1 MPKRMHGGDQDG
13 LHVPNPHYA
22 QSTFTGPEIGTT
34 PYMRKSADRKA
45 YGMHE
50 PTSTTDLRSSVTP
63 PRHYLSE
70 PVEYLPVP
78 HGAPDGVPVGMRH
91 DPGYG
96 PMPVVPHGDPHIAMD
111 MPMPV
116 PYPMNARDRTTQS
129 RPRAPGT
136 RAISPHGVPEN
147 YEMRPPPRHMLP
159 HGVYMADML
168 GVPVSKRD
176 RKRREVL
183 DRLEHA
189 RWEGLENRDALFHE
203 AYASLTATYQTLLT
217 HPSHVREY
225 SIAVADLT
233 LDRNAALRE
242 IALDHAFRKER
253 SEMTYA
259 AEHTK
264 LEDEARLA
272 KRSVK
277 DKLFQVLENRKRRL
291 CEEKEGGELTS
302 DSFLESSQ
310 RPHSTRQLRNK
321 SGTGAAPTIM
331 LSQSSHLGQDEES
344 DAHTQALSVAVAQLL
359 HWTEAD
365 AAAAISD
372 ASASVQSDD
381 RALPVT
387 TSNGDTMALSLHT
400 AFSSHTSLLAGV
412 NMSMAAAATAQAVK
426 TKKKGPKTS
435 HGQIMANAER
445 TIHADEEESASPTG
459 QHPSTPFLST
469 GGGRLRWDTA
479 KCLSQLTGA
488 KDIEIESDL
497 INIHKVGHKRRRK

>member
-1 MPKRMHGGDQDG
+1 MPKRIHGGDQDG
-13 LHVPNPHYA
+13 LHPPNTHYA
-22 QSTFTGPEIGTT
+22 HSTLTGPETSAT
-34 PYMRKSADRKA
+34 PYMRKSGNMPA

-50 PTSTTDLRSSVTP
+50 PTSSKNLRSSVTP
-63 PRHYLSE
+63 PRHYISE
-70 PVEYLPVP
+70 PVEYIPVP
-78 HGAPDGVPVGMRH
+78 HGAPDGVPVGMHH
-91 DPGYG
+91 DPAYG

-111 MPMPV
+111 MQMPIS
-116 PYPMNARDRTTQS
+116 YPMGTRDRTNQS
-129 RPRAPGT
+129 RPRAPAT
-136 RAISPHGVPEN
+136 RPMSPRGMHEN
-147 YEMRPPPRHMLP
+147 YEMRPHPRHVLP
-159 HGVYMADML
+159 HGVYMADMP
-168 GVPVSKRD
+168 GMPVSKRD

-203 AYASLTATYQTLLT
+203 AYASLTSTYQTLLT

-233 LDRNAALRE
+233 LDRNATLRE
-242 IALDHAFRKER
+242 IALDHAFRRER
-253 SEMTYA
+253 SETTYA

-264 LEDEARLA
+264 LDDEARLA

-277 DKLFQVLENRKRRL
+277 DKLLQVVENRKRRL
-291 CEEKEGGELTS
+291 REEKEGGELAS
-302 DSFLESSQ
+302 ESLLESSQ
-310 RPHSTRQLRNK
+310 RTHSTRQLRNK
-321 SGTGAAPTIM
+321 PGTGAAPTMM
-331 LSQSSHLGQDEES
+331 LSQSSNLAQDEES

-372 ASASVQSDD
+372 ASTSAQSDH
-381 RALPVT
+381 RTLPVT
-387 TSNGDTMALSLHT
+387 TSNGDTIALSLPT

-426 TKKKGPKTS
+426 TKKKGSKTS
-435 HGQIMANAER
+435 HAQTMANAER
-445 TIHADEEESASPTG
+445 TIHADEDESATPTG
-459 QHPSTPFLST
+459 LQPSTPFLST

-488 KDIEIESDL
+488 KDIEVESDL